1 MAVSTIYKIYNTR
14 RLQMAD
20 RTLDGSAGQAGPLRT
35 KRIAAFDYLRSFGVL
50 LVLFH
55 HAVLAYVTFGYLNP
69 EDPTATFSPIVDSAK
84 WAGFDLVVLLNDTF
98 FMPLLFFVSGLFV
111 WQSLERK
118 GAARFLLGR
127 LIRLG
132 IPFLIGVA
140 VLIPV
145 AFYPTMLEIELVYGV
160 SQSFGEFWIDFAQRG
175 FAPPGPL
182 WFVWLLLAF
191 DCLAALSYLVF
202 RRAGSGSEPRSS
214 SVLDNSLLFA
224 LVLIGLSFVAYLPM
238 RRAFAPSQWVGI
250 GPFEMEIVRVF
261 LYLLY
266 FAAGVAI
273 GARGLEQGAF
283 RADGPFA
290 KRWWAWLLA
299 WLLSYGG
306 LTLVFVL
313 APQATLGRYILVV
326 EMALAVLGLTAVF
339 VRFAQRHV
347 PILDSLSANSYGIY
361 LIHYLVVIWLQYAVL
376 RTDLPVI
383 AKAAVAFF
391 GGLAL
396 CWGSIATLRRIRA
409 VARII

>member
-1 MAVSTIYKIYNTR
+1 
-14 RLQMAD
+14 MAD
-20 RTLDGSAGQAGPLRT
+20 RTLDGSAGQAEPLRT
-35 KRIAAFDYLRSFGVL
+35 GRIPAFDYLRSFGVL
-50 LVLFH
+50 LVLLH
-55 HAVLAYVTFGYLNP
+55 HAALAYVTFGYLNP

-111 WQSLERK
+111 WRSLERK
-118 GAARFLLGR
+118 GAAGFLLGR
-127 LIRLG
+127 LTRLG
-132 IPFLIGVA
+132 IPFLIGVI

-145 AFYPTMLEIELVYGV
+145 AYYPTMLEIELVYGV

-182 WFVWLLLAF
+182 WFLWLLLAF

-202 RRAGSGSEPRSS
+202 RRAGGGSNRRST

-224 LVLIGLSFVAYLPM
+224 LALIGLSFAAYLPM
-238 RRAFAPSQWVGI
+238 RGAFAPGQWLGI
-250 GPFEMEIVRVF
+250 GAFEMEIVRVF
-261 LYLLY
+261 VYLLY
-266 FAAGVAI
+266 FGAGVAI
-273 GARGLEQGAF
+273 GARGLERSAF

-290 KRWWAWLLA
+290 KRWWVWLLA

-306 LTLVFVL
+306 LTLAFVL
-313 APQATLGRYILVV
+313 APQSPLARYIFVV
-326 EMALAVLGLTAVF
+326 EMALAVLSLTAVF
-339 VRFAQRHV
+339 VRFARRHV

-361 LIHYLVVIWLQYAVL
+361 IIHYLVVIWLQYAVL
-376 RTDLPVI
+376 RIDLP
-383 AKAAVAFF
+383 AVVKGAIVFL

-396 CWGSIATLRRIRA
+396 CWGLIAALRRIRA